1 MELRV
6 LKYFLVVAT
15 ERNISNAAKILYV
28 SQPALSKQLKNLE
41 EELGVILFKRGNRN
55 ITLTEDGVYF
65 LTKAKEILALVDTAV
80 ANLTQE
86 DIVGGEINIG
96 AGESAQMGHI
106 FKIINDMMIDYP
118 NIKTNVTSGNAD
130 EMLLK
135 LDNGTLD
142 FAITF
147 GFVDK
152 SKYEHLS
159 LPWCDKWG
167 LLVRK
172 DNFLAKKDYILSK
185 DLKNIPLIIS
195 KQTNVDNFLAG
206 WIGKNIENFN
216 VVGTFNL
223 LYNASLMAK
232 QNIGS
237 VLCFDGIINT
247 GESNLKFIPLKPEL
261 KTEMSIIWKKNQTL
275 SNVSNKFLENLKI
288 YISNY
293 N

>member
-41 EELGVILFKRGNRN
+41 EELGVTLFKRGNRN

-65 LTKAKEILALVDTAV
+65 LAKAKEILALVDTTV

-96 AGESAQMGHI
+96 AGESAQMEHI
-106 FKIINDMMIDYP
+106 FKIINGMMIDYP

-130 EMLLK
+130 EILLK

-185 DLKNIPLIIS
+185 DLENIPLIIS

-206 WIGKNIENFN
+206 WIGKSIENFN

-261 KTEMSIIWKKNQTL
+261 ETEMSIIWKKNQTL
-275 SNVSNKFLENLKI
+275 SNVSKKFLENLKI

>member
-1 MELRV
+1 
-6 LKYFLVVAT
+6 
-15 ERNISNAAKILYV
+15 
-28 SQPALSKQLKNLE
+28 
-41 EELGVILFKRGNRN
+41 
-55 ITLTEDGVYF
+55 
-65 LTKAKEILALVDTAV
+65 
-80 ANLTQE
+80 
-86 DIVGGEINIG
+86 
-96 AGESAQMGHI
+96 
-106 FKIINDMMIDYP
+106 MMIDYP

-142 FAITF
+142 FAIAF

-159 LPWCDKWG
+159 LPWYDKWG

-172 DNFLAKKDYILSK
+172 DNFLAKKDHILSK
-185 DLKNIPLIIS
+185 DLENIPLIIS
-195 KQTNVDNFLAG
+195 NQTNIDNFLAG
-206 WIGKNIENFN
+206 WIGKSIENFN
-216 VVGTFNL
+216 VVGTYNL

-232 QNIGS
+232 KNIGS

-275 SNVSNKFLENLKI
+275 SNVSKKFLENLKI

>member
-6 LKYFLVVAT
+6 LKYFIVVAT

-41 EELGVILFKRGNRN
+41 EELGVTLFKRGNRN

-65 LTKAKEILALVDTAV
+65 LTKAKEILSLVDTTV

-86 DIVGGEINIG
+86 DIIGGEINIG
-96 AGESAQMGHI
+96 AGESAQMRHI
-106 FKIINDMMIDYP
+106 FNIINDMMIDYP

-135 LDNGTLD
+135 LDNGILD

-159 LPWCDKWG
+159 LPWYDKWG

-185 DLKNIPLIIS
+185 DLENIPLIIS
-195 KQTNVDNFLAG
+195 KQTNVDNFFSWLDR
-206 WIGKNIENFN
+206 KK
-216 VVGTFNL
+216 
-223 LYNASLMAK
+223 YR
-232 QNIGS
+232 
-237 VLCFDGIINT
+237 
-247 GESNLKFIPLKPEL
+247 KF
-261 KTEMSIIWKKNQTL
+261 
-275 SNVSNKFLENLKI
+275 
-288 YISNY
+288 
-293 N
+293 

>member
-1 MELRV
+1 
-6 LKYFLVVAT
+6 
-15 ERNISNAAKILYV
+15 
-28 SQPALSKQLKNLE
+28 
-41 EELGVILFKRGNRN
+41 
-55 ITLTEDGVYF
+55 
-65 LTKAKEILALVDTAV
+65 
-80 ANLTQE
+80 
-86 DIVGGEINIG
+86 
-96 AGESAQMGHI
+96 
-106 FKIINDMMIDYP
+106 MMIDYT

-185 DLKNIPLIIS
+185 DLENIPLIIS

-206 WIGKNIENFN
+206 WIGKSIENFN

-247 GESNLKFIPLKPEL
+247 SESNLKFIPLKPEL
-261 KTEMSIIWKKNQTL
+261 ETEMSIIWKKNQTL
-275 SNVSNKFLENLKI
+275 SNIAKKFLENLKNS
-288 YISNY
+288 ISQV
-293 N
+293 

>member
-41 EELGVILFKRGNRN
+41 EELGVTLFKRGNRN

-65 LTKAKEILALVDTAV
+65 LTKAKEILALVDTTV

-86 DIVGGEINIG
+86 NIVGGEINIG

-159 LPWCDKWG
+159 LPWCDK
-167 LLVRK
+167 
-172 DNFLAKKDYILSK
+172 
-185 DLKNIPLIIS
+185 
-195 KQTNVDNFLAG
+195 
-206 WIGKNIENFN
+206 
-216 VVGTFNL
+216 
-223 LYNASLMAK
+223 
-232 QNIGS
+232 
-237 VLCFDGIINT
+237 
-247 GESNLKFIPLKPEL
+247 
-261 KTEMSIIWKKNQTL
+261 
-275 SNVSNKFLENLKI
+275 
-288 YISNY
+288 
-293 N
+293 

>member
-41 EELGVILFKRGNRN
+41 DELGVTLFKRGNRN

-65 LTKAKEILALVDTAV
+65 LTKTKEILSLVDTTV

-86 DIVGGEINIG
+86 NVTGGEINIG
-96 AGESAQMGHI
+96 AGESVQLENI
-106 FKIINDMMIDYP
+106 FKIIGKMMEEYP
-118 NIKTNVTSGNAD
+118 NIKTNITSGNAD

-142 FAITF
+142 FAIIF

-159 LPWCDKWG
+159 LPWYDKWG

-172 DNFLAKKDYILSK
+172 DNFLAKKDFITPK
-185 DLKNIPLIIS
+185 DLENVPLIIS
-195 KQTNVDNFLAG
+195 KQTNVESFLAS
-206 WIGKNIENFN
+206 WIGKSIENFN

-223 LYNASLMAK
+223 LYNASLMAR

-247 GESNLKFIPLKPEL
+247 SESDLKFIPLKPEL
-261 KTEMSIIWKKNQTL
+261 RTEMSIIWKKNHTL
-275 SNVSNKFLENLKI
+275 SNIVKKFLENLKNH
-288 YISNY
+288 ISQI
-293 N
+293 

>member
-15 ERNISNAAKILYV
+15 ERNISNAAKMLYV

-41 EELGVILFKRGNRN
+41 DELGVTLFKRGNRN

-65 LTKAKEILALVDTAV
+65 LTKAKEILSLVDTTV
-80 ANLTQE
+80 SNLTQE
-86 DIVGGEINIG
+86 NVTGGEINIG
-96 AGESAQMGHI
+96 AGESVQLENI
-106 FKIINDMMIDYP
+106 FKIIGKMMEEYP
-118 NIKTNVTSGNAD
+118 NIKTNITSGNAD

-142 FAITF
+142 FAIVF

-172 DNFLAKKDYILSK
+172 DNFLAKKDFITPK
-185 DLKNIPLIIS
+185 DLENVPLIIS
-195 KQTNVDNFLAG
+195 KQTHVDSFLAEWLGKSIDNF
-206 WIGKNIENFN
+206 NISA
-216 VVGTFNL
+216 TFNL
-223 LYNASLMAK
+223 VYNASLMAK

-237 VLCFDGIINT
+237 VLCFDEIINT
-247 GESNLKFIPLKPEL
+247 SESDLKFIPLKPEL
-261 KTEMSIIWKKNQTL
+261 RTEISIIWKKNHTL
-275 SNVSNKFLENLKI
+275 SSISKKFLENLKNH
-288 YISNY
+288 ISQI
-293 N
+293 